1 MSWLG
6 DWLREIIL
14 VVLLAAF
21 VELLLPSKS
30 MERYARLVL
39 SLLILLTLL
48 SPIVSLLKGDAVS
61 ELSLALGKQE
71 KEGGLLNGA
80 GKGANSLEKILADGQ
95 KLAQG
100 RQEQSLKLA
109 AEEVAGQM
117 REQIASET
125 GVRGVRVTVALSM
138 DQSGDSGSGDIPV
151 ISAVTVTMPSSIP
164 TTGPDAA
171 NGGASGAAV
180 SQPIVI
186 PPVEAVEV
194 SIGKTVNP
202 APAQSGSV
210 AGEGSPAGSEGTSGQ
225 AKSIAT
231 MLEQKWDL
239 DPKVI
244 HIQGQSTGD
253 KKL

>member
-1 MSWLG
+1 MTWLS

-48 SPIVSLLKGDAVS
+48 NPVVSLLKGDAAK
-61 ELSLALGKQE
+61 ELSLAMSQQE
-71 KEGGLLNGA
+71 KTGGMFTST
-80 GKGANSLEKILADGQ
+80 GKGTDSLEKILADGQ

-117 REQIASET
+117 RDQIASEM
-125 GVRGVRVTVALSM
+125 GVRGVRVTVSLAM
-138 DQSGDSGSGDIPV
+138 GKPPGGSGGDVPV
-151 ISAVTVTMPSSIP
+151 ISGVTVALPASQSPS
-164 TTGPDAA
+164 GGE
-171 NGGASGAAV
+171 GGASGAAV

-186 PPVEAVEV
+186 APVEAVEV
-194 SIGKTVNP
+194 SIGGTP
-202 APAQSGSV
+202 SAAPAQTGHKGVKGSV
-210 AGEGSPAGSEGTSGQ
+210 DDSGESKEE
-225 AKSIAT
+225 AKLIT
-231 MLEQKWDL
+231 QLLKQKWDL
-239 DPKVI
+239 DPEVI
-244 HIQGQSTGD
+244 HIQDQSAGD
-253 KKL
+253 TKL

>member
-1 MSWLG
+1 MTWLS

-48 SPIVSLLKGDAVS
+48 NPVVSLLKGDAAK
-61 ELSLALGKQE
+61 ELSMAIGQQE
-71 KEGGLLNGA
+71 KTGGLFSST
-80 GKGANSLEKILADGQ
+80 GKGEDSLEKILADGQ

-117 REQIASET
+117 REQIISET
-125 GVRGVRVTVALSM
+125 SVRGVRVTVSLAM
-138 DQSGDSGSGDIPV
+138 GKPPEGSGEDVPM
-151 ISAVTVTMPSSIP
+151 ISGVTVALPAAPSPSG
-164 TTGPDAA
+164 TEAGK
-171 NGGASGAAV
+171 GGASGAAV

-194 SIGKTVNP
+194 SIGGTPSAVPSQTGQAGAK
-202 APAQSGSV
+202 GSV
-210 AGEGSPAGSEGTSGQ
+210 EESGESSKE
-225 AKSIAT
+225 AKSIT
-231 MLEQKWDL
+231 ELLKQKWDL
-239 DPKVI
+239 NPEVI
-244 HIQGQSTGD
+244 HIQDQNVSD

>member
-1 MSWLG
+1 MTWLS

-48 SPIVSLLKGDAVS
+48 NPVVSLLKGDAAK
-61 ELSLALGKQE
+61 ELSLAMNQQE
-71 KEGGLLNGA
+71 KTGGLFTSA
-80 GKGANSLEKILADGQ
+80 DKGTDSLEKILSDGQ

-117 REQIASET
+117 RDQITSQT
-125 GVRGVRVTVALSM
+125 GVRGVRVTVSLAM
-138 DQSGDSGSGDIPV
+138 GKPPGGSGGEEVPM
-151 ISAVTVTMPSSIP
+151 ISGVTVALPAAQSPS
-164 TTGPDAA
+164 GAEE
-171 NGGASGAAV
+171 GASGAAV

-186 PPVEAVEV
+186 APVEAVEV
-194 SIGKTVNP
+194 SIGGTSSA
-202 APAQSGSV
+202 APAQTGHSGAKGR
-210 AGEGSPAGSEGTSGQ
+210 AGETGESSKEAN
-225 AKSIAT
+225 SIT
-231 MLEQKWDL
+231 ELLKQKWDL
-239 DPKVI
+239 NPEII
-244 HIQGQSTGD
+244 HIQDQSAID
-253 KKL
+253 EKM

>member
-1 MSWLG
+1 MTWLS

-48 SPIVSLLKGDAVS
+48 NPVVSLLKGDAAK
-61 ELSLALGKQE
+61 ELSLAMSQQE
-71 KEGGLLNGA
+71 KTGGMFTST
-80 GKGANSLEKILADGQ
+80 GKGTDSLEKILADGQ

-117 REQIASET
+117 RDQIASEA
-125 GVRGVRVTVALSM
+125 GVRGVRVTVSLAM
-138 DQSGDSGSGDIPV
+138 GKPTGGSGGEEVPM
-151 ISAVTVTMPSSIP
+151 ISGVTVALPAAQSPS
-164 TTGPDAA
+164 
-171 NGGASGAAV
+171 GAEEGSSGAAV

-186 PPVEAVEV
+186 VPVEAVEV
-194 SIGKTVNP
+194 TIGGTP
-202 APAQSGSV
+202 SAAPSQTGHTGIKGSTDESGESSK
-210 AGEGSPAGSEGTSGQ
+210 E
-225 AKSIAT
+225 AKSIT
-231 MLEQKWDL
+231 ELLKQKWDL
-239 DPKVI
+239 NPEAI
-244 HIQGQSTGD
+244 HIQDQSVSD
-253 KKL
+253 KKM